1 MERLPSNCV
10 LDKGR
15 TGCGATTLA
24 IMQQGNTII
33 AVPYVSLIKSK
44 ESQHSD
50 ILLGVY
56 EGTGRKEIL
65 EYAQSHSTHKIMTT
79 YDSLPKVMEILESN
93 GYDVRKDYQLV
104 IDEWQVI
111 LNSYD
116 FRPDAMQ
123 GLLKAATAFKDVV
136 YMTATP
142 VKQKY
147 WPEEMRH
154 LQRVKI
160 KWQDEQQLELHSV
173 KTSSPARLT
182 AEFCG
187 NRTDEYNLHI
197 FVNSV
202 TVISRVIKYAGLQ
215 PEEVRIVCSKNKE
228 SKGTNQSKLGKD
240 YPIADITDPVR
251 PYNFYTSTAFE
262 GCDIYDGKGLAVIL
276 NDGHIPHSLLPVD
289 TLFFQIAGR
298 LRNSI
303 YRDYI
308 INIFSPTKNTD
319 DATYDEYAEA
329 SERAF
334 KEAEEYASR
343 INGNNDGADIAELY
357 TDKRY
362 VKVQDGRMIADR
374 NMLSNDLLKR
384 ELQSVTYGNWQNLID
399 EIQASGIK
407 IVKTEEVYPERP
419 VKEAAAK
426 KTSFKD
432 AFKAYCKLKAAR
444 SLFPTAEQILIE
456 KHKPFVKTAYDIL
469 GESRVKA
476 LKYKVTDIRREL
488 VKVSTVTETEKIIR
502 MVRQSLPYR
511 KAVPRRE
518 IADALQETY
527 DTLGIRKIAVATDL
541 AK

>member
-1 MERLPSNCV
+1 M
-10 LDKGR
+10 
-15 TGCGATTLA
+15 
-24 IMQQGNTII
+24 
-33 AVPYVSLIKSK
+33 
-44 ESQHSD
+44 
-50 ILLGVY
+50 
-56 EGTGRKEIL
+56 
-65 EYAQSHSTHKIMTT
+65 
-79 YDSLPKVMEILESN
+79 
-93 GYDVRKDYQLV
+93 
-104 IDEWQVI
+104 
-111 LNSYD
+111 
-116 FRPDAMQ
+116 
-123 GLLKAATAFKDVV
+123 
-136 YMTATP
+136 
-142 VKQKY
+142 
-147 WPEEMRH
+147 
-154 LQRVKI
+154 
-160 KWQDEQQLELHSV
+160 
-173 KTSSPARLT
+173 
-182 AEFCG
+182 
-187 NRTDEYNLHI
+187 
-197 FVNSV
+197 NSV

-215 PEEVRIVCSKNKE
+215 PEEVRIICSKNKE

-240 YPIADITDPVR
+240 YPMADITDPVR

-319 DATYDEYAEA
+319 DMTYDEYAEA

-362 VKVQDGRMIADR
+362 VRVQDGRMIADR
-374 NMLSNDLLKR
+374 NMQNNDLLKR
-384 ELQSVTYGNWQNLID
+384 ELQSVTYGNWQNLME
-399 EIQASGIK
+399 EIRASGIK
-407 IVKTEEVYPERP
+407 IVKTEEAYPERP
-419 VKEAAAK
+419 VKEAASK

-456 KHKPFVKTAYDIL
+456 KNKPLVRTAYDIL

-476 LKYKVTDIRREL
+476 LRYKVTDIRREL

-502 MVRQSLPYR
+502 MVRQMLPYR
-511 KAVPRRE
+511 KAVPRTE
-518 IADALQETY
+518 IAEALQEIY
-527 DTLGIRKIAVATDL
+527 NILGIRKTAVATDL

>member
-1 MERLPSNCV
+1 
-10 LDKGR
+10 
-15 TGCGATTLA
+15 
-24 IMQQGNTII
+24 
-33 AVPYVSLIKSK
+33 
-44 ESQHSD
+44 
-50 ILLGVY
+50 
-56 EGTGRKEIL
+56 
-65 EYAQSHSTHKIMTT
+65 
-79 YDSLPKVMEILESN
+79 
-93 GYDVRKDYQLV
+93 
-104 IDEWQVI
+104 
-111 LNSYD
+111 
-116 FRPDAMQ
+116 
-123 GLLKAATAFKDVV
+123 
-136 YMTATP
+136 MTATP

-147 WPEEMRH
+147 WPEEMKH

-202 TVISRVIKYAGLQ
+202 TVISRTIKYAGLK
-215 PEEVRIVCSKNKE
+215 PEEVRIVCSKNRE
-228 SKGTNQSKLGKD
+228 SIATNRNKLGKD
-240 YPIADITDPVR
+240 YPIADITDPVK

-319 DATYDEYAEA
+319 DMTYDEYAEA

-374 NMLSNDLLKR
+374 NMQNNDLLKR

-407 IVKTEEVYPERP
+407 IVKTEEAYPERP
-419 VKEAAAK
+419 VKEAATK

-456 KHKPFVKTAYDIL
+456 KHKPLVRTAYDTL

-488 VKVSTVTETEKIIR
+488 VKASTVTETEKIIR

-511 KAVPRRE
+511 KAVPRTE
-518 IADALQETY
+518 IAEALQEIY
-527 DTLGIRKIAVATDL
+527 NTLGIRKIAVATDL

>member
-1 MERLPSNCV
+1 MIV
-10 LDKGR
+10 
-15 TGCGATTLA
+15 
-24 IMQQGNTII
+24 
-33 AVPYVSLIKSK
+33 
-44 ESQHSD
+44 
-50 ILLGVY
+50 
-56 EGTGRKEIL
+56 
-65 EYAQSHSTHKIMTT
+65 
-79 YDSLPKVMEILESN
+79 
-93 GYDVRKDYQLV
+93 
-104 IDEWQVI
+104 
-111 LNSYD
+111 NSYD
-116 FRPDAMQ
+116 FRPEAIR
-123 GLLKAATAFKDVV
+123 GLLKAADGFKDVV

-142 VKQKY
+142 VKTKY
-147 WPEEMRH
+147 WPEEMKH

-160 KWQDEQQLELHSV
+160 KWQDERQLELHSV
-173 KTSSPARLT
+173 KTSSPARLV

-202 TVISRVIKYAGLQ
+202 TVISRTIKYAGLK
-215 PEEVRIVCSKNKE
+215 PEEVRIVCSKNRE
-228 SKGTNQSKLGKD
+228 SIATNRNKLGKD

-319 DATYDEYAEA
+319 DMTYDEYAEA

-374 NMLSNDLLKR
+374 NMQNNDLLKR
-384 ELQSVTYGNWQNLID
+384 ELQSVTYGNRQNLID

-407 IVKTEEVYPERP
+407 IIKTEEAYPERP
-419 VKEAAAK
+419 VKEAATK

-456 KHKPFVKTAYDIL
+456 KNKPLVRTAYDIL
-469 GESRVKA
+469 GEPRVKA

-488 VKVSTVTETEKIIR
+488 VKVSTITEAEKIIR
-502 MVRQSLPYR
+502 LVRQALPYR

-518 IADALQETY
+518 IAEALQEIY
-527 DTLGIRKIAVATDL
+527 NTLGIRKIAVATDL

>member
-33 AVPYVSLIKSK
+33 SVPYVSLIKSK

-79 YDSLPKVMEILESN
+79 YDSLPKVMEILESD
-93 GYDVRKDYQLV
+93 GYDVRNNYQLV

-116 FRPDAMQ
+116 FRPEAMQ

-154 LQRVKI
+154 LRRVKI

-202 TVISRVIKYAGLQ
+202 TVISRTIKYAGLK
-215 PEEVRIVCSKNKE
+215 PEEVRIVCSKNRE
-228 SKGTNQSKLGKD
+228 SIATNRNKLGKD

-319 DATYDEYAEA
+319 DMTYDEYAEA

-362 VKVQDGRMIADR
+362 VRVQD
-374 NMLSNDLLKR
+374 
-384 ELQSVTYGNWQNLID
+384 
-399 EIQASGIK
+399 ASGIK
-407 IVKTEEVYPERP
+407 IVKTEEAYPERP
-419 VKEAAAK
+419 VKEAATK

-456 KHKPFVKTAYDIL
+456 KNKPLVKTAYDIL

-518 IADALQETY
+518 IADALQEIY
-527 DTLGIRKIAVATDL
+527 DTLGIRKTAVATDL